1 MGGTT
6 VSVFSLHSSAYTSK
20 MIGRHLL
27 QSSCA
32 RKGWDF
38 EATTTVVPPI
48 YDPSDQRPPLV
59 YDRFC
64 YGRTKFVLQLPLVSD
79 HLSNATSDR

>member
-1 MGGTT
+1 MYISVHINFGKNVLST
-6 VSVFSLHSSAYTSK
+6 V
-20 MIGRHLL
+20 GRHHDAIV
-27 QSSCA
+27 S
-32 RKGWDF
+32 
-38 EATTTVVPPI
+38 TVVPPI

-59 YDRFC
+59 YDRVC